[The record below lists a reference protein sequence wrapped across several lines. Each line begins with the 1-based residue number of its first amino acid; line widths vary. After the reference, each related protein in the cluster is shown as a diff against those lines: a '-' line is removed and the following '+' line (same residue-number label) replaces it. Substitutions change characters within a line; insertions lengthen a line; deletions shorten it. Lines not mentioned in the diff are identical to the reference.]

1 MTTMTTMT
9 TMLTNTNHPLADPGF
24 KTIQLQLVAQKVQ
37 EAQEGRQA
45 QV

>member
-1 MTTMTTMT
+1 MT

-24 KTIQLQLVAQKVQ
+24 TTIQHQLQLVAQKVQ
-37 EAQEGRQA
+37 KAQEGRQA